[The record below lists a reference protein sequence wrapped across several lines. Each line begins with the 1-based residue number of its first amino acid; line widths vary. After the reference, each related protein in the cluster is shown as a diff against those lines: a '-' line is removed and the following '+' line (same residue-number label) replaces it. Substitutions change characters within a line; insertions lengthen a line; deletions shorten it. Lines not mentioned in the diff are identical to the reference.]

1 MRYGLLITAA
11 LLAPL
16 PALAAKWNVDSKTSS
31 ITFTAEQSGENFS
44 GNFPSYTAHVTLDP
58 AKPEGTNIHI
68 AIDIAAVQVQG
79 EDRQVELPGK
89 EWLDAKA
96 FPKAEFTS
104 TKVAKQPDGSFIA
117 NGTLAIKD
125 VKKEIAVPFTLK
137 ETGNTA
143 LAEGSFT
150 INRTDYHVG
159 TGDWVKDDWVKFPV
173 NVSFALN
180 ASK

>member
-11 LLAPL
+11 LVAS
-16 PALAAKWNVDSKTSS
+16 PALAANWNVDSKTSS
-31 ITFTAEQSGENFS
+31 ITFTAEQSGESFG
-44 GNFPSYTAHVTLDP
+44 GNFPSYTAHITLDP
-58 AKPEGTNIHI
+58 AKPEGANIHI
-68 AIDIAAVQVQG
+68 AIDVAAVKVEG

-104 TKVAKQPDGSFIA
+104 NKVTKQADGSFVA

-143 LAEGSFT
+143 LAEGSFI

-173 NVSFALN
+173 KVSFALN

>member
-11 LLAPL
+11 LLAS
-16 PALAAKWNVDSKTSS
+16 PAFAASWNVDSKTSS
-31 ITFTAEQSGENFS
+31 ITFTADQSGETFGGS
-44 GNFPSYTAHVTLDP
+44 FPNYTAHITLDP
-58 AKPEGTNIHI
+58 AKPEGANIHI
-68 AIDIAAVQVQG
+68 TIDVAAVTVEG

-89 EWLDAKA
+89 EWLDAGS

-104 TKVAKQPDGSFIA
+104 TKVTKHADGSFVA

-150 INRTDYHVG
+150 INRTDYNVG

-173 NVSFALN
+173 TVSFALN